1 MHHGQNRVSTL
12 RKLSKNRQF
21 QENTEHI
28 YKFCG
33 NIWESYKF
41 LEIGGNAICIIG
53 LWDGRPCATNIG
65 KILSCILIII
75 NVSQGRNVYII
86 VHGDQSTVH
95 LFSPIPSSHS
105 PFPYILCYHR
115 YHMQTRFL
123 LTLKREF
130 LYVRKISSKILGYE
144 FSRPILF
151 WTNENINYTLNVVT
165 DSHTIKL

>member
-53 LWDGRPCATNIG
+53 LGGWTPLCNKYRKNPLMYPNNYQC
-65 KILSCILIII
+65 
-75 NVSQGRNVYII
+75 
-86 VHGDQSTVH
+86 
-95 LFSPIPSSHS
+95 
-105 PFPYILCYHR
+105 FPR
-115 YHMQTRFL
+115 A
-123 LTLKREF
+123 
-130 LYVRKISSKILGYE
+130 
-144 FSRPILF
+144 
-151 WTNENINYTLNVVT
+151 
-165 DSHTIKL
+165 